1 MFCMWKLQ
9 INQQSQ
15 YFFLFRSKMF
25 LVILLD
31 KTNLPIDPLYN
42 QWPATLNHDLGPK
55 ANNMFFREQVLR
67 NLETQ

>member
-1 MFCMWKLQ
+1 
-9 INQQSQ
+9 
-15 YFFLFRSKMF
+15 MF
-25 LVILLD
+25 LAILLD